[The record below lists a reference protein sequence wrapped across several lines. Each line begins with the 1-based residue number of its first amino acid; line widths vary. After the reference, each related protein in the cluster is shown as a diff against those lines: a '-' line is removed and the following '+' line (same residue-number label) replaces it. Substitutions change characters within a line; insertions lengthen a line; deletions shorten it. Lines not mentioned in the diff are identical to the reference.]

1 MRMIRW
7 MHFLYIVV
15 LLVLDSIFNAIF
27 TQLGLSSLTFVSSL
41 HFLGLMLLTQN
52 DSQTESIIKAI
63 LLGIWMDL
71 CHIGSFPMFFVSYSI
86 TIALLRV
93 WDRYIGTSTFEFL
106 VLAVIGLFIKEM
118 LIFGML
124 PLVKGVS
131 YSLITFISTRTLWV
145 IIGNLILLPIAMTL
159 YKLMHRMIMQR
170 VQNLY
175 MR

>member
-7 MHFLYIVV
+7 MHFLYILV
-15 LLVLDSIFNAIF
+15 LLVLDSIFNSIF
-27 TQLGLSSLTFVSSL
+27 MQLGLTSITFVSSL

-52 DSQTESIIKAI
+52 DSPTESIVKAV
-63 LLGIWMDL
+63 LLGVWMDL
-71 CHIGSFPMFFVSYSI
+71 CHIGSFPLFFVSYSV
-86 TIALLRV
+86 TIAILRV
-93 WDRYIGTSTFEFL
+93 WDRYIGTSTLEFL

-159 YKLMHRMIMQR
+159 YKWMHRLIMQR